1 MERLQPALKRLTW
14 ESLNIDSFISHVRQG
29 LDQLDDRVFKIN
41 QISETVLEFNLRRMS
56 CLVLVHL
63 PDDQSFS
70 LSRFVQ
76 LQEES
81 IQKGFVLLNEKSV
94 EMEQA
99 LTELIQENRTQ
110 ADVTHVHSKSDML
123 QEVALFFCRIVC
135 LRCITSRCR
144 NERLNSMKW
153 SVTSSL
159 SMKGNA
165 AVLCLH
171 A

>member
-56 CLVLVHL
+56 CMVLVHL

-70 LSRFVQ
+70 LSQFVQ

-81 IQKGFVLLNEKSV
+81 IRKGFVFLNEKSV

-99 LTELIQENRTQ
+99 LADLIQENRTQ

-123 QEVALFFCRIVC
+123 HEVTPLFYCIFLRYITCRPGT
-135 LRCITSRCR
+135 R
-144 NERLNSMKW
+144 
-153 SVTSSL
+153 
-159 SMKGNA
+159 G
-165 AVLCLH
+165 
-171 A
+171 